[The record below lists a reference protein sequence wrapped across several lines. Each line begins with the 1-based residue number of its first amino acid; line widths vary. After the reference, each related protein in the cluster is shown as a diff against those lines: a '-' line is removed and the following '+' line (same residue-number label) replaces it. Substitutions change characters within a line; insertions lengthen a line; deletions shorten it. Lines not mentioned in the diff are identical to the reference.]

1 VAPLWEV
8 AELAAELVAIDSVNP
23 ELVPGSGGEAEIAQ
37 FVAEW
42 LRRAGL
48 EVEVEEA
55 APGRPNVVAVARGSG
70 GGRSLML
77 NAHTDT
83 VGVATMEDGLRPR
96 IEDGRLYGRGS
107 FDMKGSL
114 AAIMLAGRE
123 AARSRRRRS
132 RRPRREGAAP
142 AWPGLPRSHSE
153 LRGDV
158 IVSAVVDEELGSVG
172 TEALVRKWRA
182 DAAIVTEPTSM
193 HVSVA
198 HKGFVA
204 FEVETWGRAAHGSRP
219 DLGVDAIAK
228 MGHVLVW
235 IQAVDRSLRSRP
247 GHRLLGSGSVH
258 ASLIAGGQEYSSYP
272 ERCTLQGERRT
283 VPGETVA
290 QVEQELR
297 SIIAQLSTDDPQ
309 FEGSFRTVFS
319 RQPYEIDEG
328 EPIVE
333 LVRRHAGD
341 AEIAGET
348 FWTDAALIAA
358 AGIPTVLFGPGGE
371 GAHAAVEWVDLEQL
385 QRCVEIYTAVA
396 LEFCA

>member
-1 VAPLWEV
+1 VAPVREV

-23 ELVPGSGGEAEIAQ
+23 ELVPGSAGEEEIAR

-42 LRRAGL
+42 LARAGL

-83 VGVATMEDGLRPR
+83 VGVAAMEDGLTPR

-123 AARSRRRRS
+123 AARS
-132 RRPRREGAAP
+132 G
-142 AWPGLPRSHSE
+142 

-158 IVSAVVDEELGSVG
+158 IVTAVVDEEVGSVG
-172 TEALVRKWRA
+172 TEAMVRKWRA

-193 HVSVA
+193 HVSIA

-204 FEVETWGRAAHGSRP
+204 FEVETRGRAAHGSRP

-228 MGHVLVW
+228 MGRVLVW
-235 IQAVDRSLRSRP
+235 IEAVDQSLRSRP
-247 GHRLLGSGSVH
+247 GHQLLGSGSVH

-272 ERCTLQGERRT
+272 ERCLLQGERRT
-283 VPGETVA
+283 VPGETVL
-290 QVEQELR
+290 QVEEELG
-297 SIIAQLSTDDPQ
+297 SIIAQLRADDPQ

-319 RQPYEIDEG
+319 RQPYEIDED

-341 AEIAGET
+341 AEIAGEM

-358 AGIPTVLFGPGGE
+358 AGIPTVLFGPAGE

-396 LEFCA
+396 LEFCV